1 MRFMMMAVYESAA
14 PDAVRGA
21 EGVAKMMQYN
31 KALQKAGVLLANDGL
46 FPPSTGARI
55 SYADGKPT
63 VTDGP
68 FPELKEVISGYW
80 IIQARSRE
88 EAIEWARRAPMSNHE
103 RIEVRQIHELPDFP
117 EDVQRSAEGVR
128 TPERR
133 TLDCMSD
140 VAKTIEAVWKI
151 ESTRLIAAIARVTHD
166 IGIAEELAQDA
177 LVTALEVWPEEGIP
191 ENPGAW
197 LMTAAKRRAID
208 SLRRGRML
216 VQKHEEIARELE
228 WQQQRLGDAMEHS
241 LDQVIDDDVL
251 RLIFTAC
258 HPVLAVEGRIALTLR
273 LIGGLTTA
281 EIARA
286 FLVPEKTMGQ
296 RIFRAK
302 KTLSEAHVPFE
313 TPSGDELRRRVESVL
328 SVVYLIFNEGY
339 TATSGEEWMRAA
351 LCDEALRLGRMLAQL
366 LPGESEVHA
375 LVALMELHASRTAA
389 RRGKN
394 GEAVLLPD
402 QDRSL
407 WDDAQIQRGMTALE
421 QAQRLGGGAKP
432 YALQAAIAA
441 CHMRA
446 RTAEETDWERIVL
459 LYDALLQ
466 INPSPIV
473 ALNRAVAVGMVQ
485 GPAAGLDAL
494 DAAATLAGDSA
505 LAGYHLLPS
514 VRGDLL
520 MKMGRFSEAREE
532 IQRAIAMTK
541 NLREQELLANRLK
554 QLD

>member
-1 MRFMMMAVYESAA
+1 MS
-14 PDAVRGA
+14 
-21 EGVAKMMQYN
+21 
-31 KALQKAGVLLANDGL
+31 KA
-46 FPPSTGARI
+46 
-55 SYADGKPT
+55 
-63 VTDGP
+63 
-68 FPELKEVISGYW
+68 
-80 IIQARSRE
+80 
-88 EAIEWARRAPMSNHE
+88 
-103 RIEVRQIHELPDFP
+103 
-117 EDVQRSAEGVR
+117 
-128 TPERR
+128 
-133 TLDCMSD
+133 
-140 VAKTIEAVWKI
+140 IEAVWRN
-151 ESTRLIAAIARVTHD
+151 ESARLIASIARVTGD

-177 LVTALEVWPEEGIP
+177 LVTAVEVWPEEGIP

-228 WQQQRLGDAMEHS
+228 WQQQQIGDALERS
-241 LDQVIDDDVL
+241 LDQGIEDDIL

-258 HPVLAVEGRIALTLR
+258 HPVIAVEGRIALTLR
-273 LIGGLTTA
+273 LICGLTTA

-302 KTLSEAHVPFE
+302 KTLSEARVPFE
-313 TPSGDELRRRVESVL
+313 TPIGDELRRRLESVL
-328 SVVYLIFNEGY
+328 LVVYLIFNEGY

-351 LCDEALRLGRMLAQL
+351 LSEEALRLGRMMVQL

-375 LVALMELHASRTAA
+375 LLALMELHASRAAA
-389 RRGKN
+389 RRGSK
-394 GEAVLLPD
+394 GEAVVLPD

-407 WDDAQIQRGMTALE
+407 WDYAQIQRGMASLE

-446 RTAEETDWERIVL
+446 RTAGETDWDRIVL
-459 LYDALLQ
+459 LYDALMQ
-466 INPSPIV
+466 ISQSPIV
-473 ALNRAVAVGMVQ
+473 ALNRAVAVGMAQ

-494 DAAATLAGDSA
+494 DAAAGLAGDSA

-520 MKMGRFSEAREE
+520 MKMGRLTEAREE
-532 IQRAIAMTK
+532 IQRAIAMTE
-541 NLREQELLANRLK
+541 NLREQELLAERLK
-554 QLD
+554 QIEQSGLSE